1 MAQDYI
7 KINNIKIRQPD
18 EGLGY
23 DFETTYSEDTTR
35 VQSGVLHITPQFTVE
50 AFSYSAK
57 NLTVSEMRTI
67 LQEIAHGGKFSFHY
81 FSPYY
86 GTWRT
91 DYFYVGKGS
100 LAIGKLDVNKELF
113 SSLSFSVIG
122 VNPI

>member
-7 KINNIKIRQPD
+7 KINNIQIRQPD

-35 VQSGVLHITPQFTVE
+35 VQSGVLNLTPQFTAE

-67 LQEIAHGGKFSFHY
+67 LQQIAKGGKFSFHY

-86 GTWRT
+86 GQWRT

-100 LAIGKLDVNKELF
+100 ISIGKLDANKELF
-113 SSLSFSVIG
+113 SGLSFSVIG
-122 VNPI
+122 VNPL